1 MKEAINLKIFN
12 NDLIYEISDA
22 FVACGQDKTARKAL
36 EYALLTRAN
45 KSGQQKQMKK
55 VPEFLMQVGKVDTEL
70 EKQKLLNNTD
80 YAGHAENQ
88 IKQMYKDILI
98 KTGVLDNNDKIGS
111 LLLELYVRRV
121 RTLDQ

>member
-1 MKEAINLKIFN
+1 
-12 NDLIYEISDA
+12 
-22 FVACGQDKTARKAL
+22 
-36 EYALLTRAN
+36 
-45 KSGQQKQMKK
+45 MKK

-80 YAGHAENQ
+80 YALHAENQ

-98 KTGVLDNNDKIGS
+98 KTGVLDANDKIGS

-121 RTLDQ
+121 RTMNL